1 MQDPQTSF
9 HEKNKF
15 GTGDQPAAASAVAG
29 SPARASAAGELLL
42 RAAECLTAVLHSPMA
57 QAGLNE
63 SRYHVLD
70 ALRRKGSGSCSQ
82 TELATHLLHS
92 ESNLSTLVERMRQDG
107 LISRVRS
114 ESDRRVALIGISD
127 AGREALARADRARQR
142 AAGTV
147 LGVLGDQEEGALC
160 ESLRRLLNKLER
172 ALGIAGRGPIATT
185 SRGASRQ
192 SSGSRA
198 PARDERCEGH
208 AERRFHPAT
217 SNGATP

>member
-1 MQDPQTSF
+1 MQEPQPNFPEMGKYRTA
-9 HEKNKF
+9 
-15 GTGDQPAAASAVAG
+15 DQPNAQSTPAPSVA
-29 SPARASAAGELLL
+29 PAPSAGELLL
-42 RAAECLTAVLHSPMA
+42 RTAECLTALLHSPTA

-82 TELATHLLHS
+82 TELATHLLQS

-114 ESDRRVALIGISD
+114 ESDRRVALIGLSD

-142 AAGTV
+142 AAAAV
-147 LGVLGDQEEGALC
+147 LDVFDAEGEGALC
-160 ESLRRLLNKLER
+160 TSLRRLLNKLER
-172 ALGIAGRGPIATT
+172 ALGIAGRGMTGTASCGAARQFHGGRSAACDPRSDGRAEKRIHAT
-185 SRGASRQ
+185 
-192 SSGSRA
+192 
-198 PARDERCEGH
+198 
-208 AERRFHPAT
+208 T